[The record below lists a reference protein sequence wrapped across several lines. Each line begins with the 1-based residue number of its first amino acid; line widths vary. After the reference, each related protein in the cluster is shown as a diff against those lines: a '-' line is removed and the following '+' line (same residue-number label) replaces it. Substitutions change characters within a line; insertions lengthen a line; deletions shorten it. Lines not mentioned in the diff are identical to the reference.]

1 MMHHI
6 DDRICEAT
14 VVLRRVV
21 RAAGLL
27 LLGALSVT
35 GPLRAQRPV
44 PPKSWTIDTTSGVP
58 VALRK
63 GGALSS
69 DARADLVGPL
79 RREGPAILDW
89 VRTVARTDAAT
100 LGVLEETTADNT
112 VTQTMAGQPMIL
124 VAHTVRTAA
133 GSRYITYAVRRDAPS
148 DAPVLVI
155 RSTFGDALTMTRVL
169 RSSIEALLPY
179 VLDPL
184 RTMRDAP
191 VVARGPRPVT
201 SFFGVSG
208 AATAP
213 AEATRDSALTAAV
226 RAGIADAI
234 ALSRADSTRR
244 APGSARP

>member
-1 MMHHI
+1 MMSTAS
-6 DDRICEAT
+6 DPVSVMAVAPR
-14 VVLRRVV
+14 LVV
-21 RAAGLL
+21 RAAALL
-27 LLGALSVT
+27 WLCAMSATEVLQ
-35 GPLRAQRPV
+35 AQRPA
-44 PPKSWTIDTTSGVP
+44 PPRSWTIDTTSGVP

-89 VRTVARTDAAT
+89 VRTVARTDAAS
-100 LGVLEETTADNT
+100 LGVLDEATGDNT

-133 GSRYITYAVRRDAPS
+133 GSRYITYAVRRDTPA

-169 RSSIEALLPY
+169 KSSIEALLPY

-213 AEATRDSALTAAV
+213 VEATRDSALTAAV

-234 ALSRADSTRR
+234 ALSRPDSTRR